1 MFVPHLHTRGLTEE
15 QLNELKKEINK
26 TEYEKTIEPYQEEIN
41 SLNLKMGNMKKD
53 MIALYKACENIIRSM
68 DKDYIEILV
77 DKDKHKPKAYFTNS
91 INTLPLTD
99 FEEIKIAVKE
109 DLINDFRTNL
119 QYFRR
124 KIEEE
129 NN

>member
-53 MIALYKACENIIRSM
+53 MIALYEACENIIRSM
-68 DKDYIEILV
+68 DKDYIEILI
-77 DKDKHKPKAYFTNS
+77 DKNKPKAYFTNS
-91 INTLPLTD
+91 INVFSLID
-99 FEEIKIAVKE
+99 FEERKIAVKE